1 MITKNKKRV
10 PTFVPKAP
18 GRIYCK
24 GAAMASEPDEWPG
37 DDLRLR
43 VATYVLAYRFDDL
56 LEIERAACA
65 RLIEGADLPISMRDR
80 MDRIVNT
87 YGHEL

>member
-10 PTFVPKAP
+10 PTFVPRAP
-18 GRIYCK
+18 GFIHCK
-24 GAAMASEPDEWPG
+24 GCRIESDYDEWPG
-37 DDLRLR
+37 DELRSR
-43 VATYVLAYRFDDL
+43 VATYVLTYRFNEL
-56 LEIERAACA
+56 LEIERAACTKQ
-65 RLIEGADLPISMRDR
+65 LEGFELSNDMRER

>member
-10 PTFVPKAP
+10 PTFVPRAP
-18 GRIYCK
+18 EGIPCK
-24 GAAMASEPDEWPG
+24 GCRIESSHDEWPG
-37 DDLRLR
+37 DELRSR
-43 VATYVLAYRFDDL
+43 VATYVMSYRFNDL
-56 LEIERAACA
+56 LEIERAACEKQLQGFELTNDV
-65 RLIEGADLPISMRDR
+65 RER